1 MLMLDAMKGVK
12 PKNKHKVGAIACGVL
27 VLAGLGAGLPAVRSQ
42 GGGCQLAYAVVD
54 GARIDAPSKIVMN
67 VGGDAILFFS
77 KPYQKYAVGSAEI
90 AVVPQPK
97 DKDPR
102 DQILINGASI
112 GRTTLT
118 YWCGTDE
125 LTQIPVIVTP
135 DLTTLR
141 DALRQID
148 ASINVEM
155 ASDREAVVLKGSVP
169 SEVLRAAAEARAKQY
184 MEAGGSKS
192 KSSQKLSTTA
202 GQSVVVVNTGAAS
215 GAKTDGSSTANA
227 EVETSY
233 QSGRVINMITVTN
246 PSPTLEGRIKAELER
261 MGAKSVQ
268 VRRLQ
273 QDLISNDREDVF
285 VVEGQVDD
293 VQLLAQA
300 SELALR
306 VLPGSADDN
315 KSAQQHEKRRIINR
329 MTSAGQVASIEAV
342 IQDAVRAIG
351 CPRVTVR
358 KVASAV
364 YPTDADIL
372 VLEGTVPTQ
381 AHLARALTLASRIF
395 EQQEV
400 VRQRQEGRK
409 ETIRETDPSGQ
420 TRTYEK
426 EPKLDESSSEIK
438 VIADESG
445 ALRKSGNRAFGGS
458 SNAVGSVLGASG
470 GSSGASNNIQRL
482 LDNQID
488 SNIARAKALEMAD
501 GRVLSFLRV
510 EDIPEVRVDIKL
522 YEINR
527 TALLTWN
534 SQQSGGVT
542 DYKTGSTLRDPSF
555 VQNPVTGEFQPD
567 PTATP
572 VSNPDVRNVL
582 SFLGGGISNRLQI
595 SGNHVQIDS
604 LLSLLEKEGIARS
617 LSSPQLTV
625 LSGELAFFGVG
636 GTVPVQNSVVTQ
648 FGTGSGGNN
657 QAGGVGGI
665 LNQTVERD
673 FGIRLSVR
681 PLVEEDG
688 MITLDVIP
696 SVSQPDS
703 DLTRQIRESTG
714 QSLATTAFQE
724 RSLRTSARLR
734 DGGTLLIGGL
744 TSRARTDNTNQTP
757 FLHKIPIIGN
767 LFKGY
772 SYGDDD
778 RELVIVVNPV
788 IVREAPKEAPM
799 WAFPDTEE
807 LMQSVQQKAL
817 RPKQNAEK
825 K

>member
-1 MLMLDAMKGVK
+1 MSVEQVMQDA
-12 PKNKHKVGAIACGVL
+12 IR
-27 VLAGLGAGLPAVRSQ
+27 GLGCPKVVVRR
-42 GGGCQLAYAVVD
+42 VVSTEFPGD
-54 GARIDAPSKIVMN
+54 GDI
-67 VGGDAILFFS
+67 
-77 KPYQKYAVGSAEI
+77 
-90 AVVPQPK
+90 
-97 DKDPR
+97 
-102 DQILINGASI
+102 
-112 GRTTLT
+112 
-118 YWCGTDE
+118 
-125 LTQIPVIVTP
+125 
-135 DLTTLR
+135 
-141 DALRQID
+141 
-148 ASINVEM
+148 
-155 ASDREAVVLKGSVP
+155 VVLEGSVP
-169 SEVLRAAAEARAKQY
+169 TQTHL
-184 MEAGGSKS
+184 
-192 KSSQKLSTTA
+192 
-202 GQSVVVVNTGAAS
+202 
-215 GAKTDGSSTANA
+215 
-227 EVETSY
+227 
-233 QSGRVINMITVTN
+233 
-246 PSPTLEGRIKAELER
+246 
-261 MGAKSVQ
+261 
-268 VRRLQ
+268 
-273 QDLISNDREDVF
+273 
-285 VVEGQVDD
+285 
-293 VQLLAQA
+293 
-300 SELALR
+300 
-306 VLPGSADDN
+306 
-315 KSAQQHEKRRIINR
+315 
-329 MTSAGQVASIEAV
+329 
-342 IQDAVRAIG
+342 VRA
-351 CPRVTVR
+351 V
-358 KVASAV
+358 
-364 YPTDADIL
+364 
-372 VLEGTVPTQ
+372 
-381 AHLARALTLASRIF
+381 TLAAKIF
-395 EQQEV
+395 QQQEV
-400 VRQRQEGRK
+400 TKKKREGK
-409 ETIRETDPSGQ
+409 LEMIREIDPSGQ
-420 TRTYEK
+420 SRTIEK
-426 EPKLDESSSEIK
+426 EPKLDDSTSDIK